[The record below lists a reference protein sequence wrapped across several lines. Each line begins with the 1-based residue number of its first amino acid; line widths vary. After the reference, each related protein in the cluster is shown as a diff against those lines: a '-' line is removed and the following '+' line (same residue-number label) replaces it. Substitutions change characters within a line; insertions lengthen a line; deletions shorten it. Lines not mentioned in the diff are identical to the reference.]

1 MESIQTDIILTLIGI
16 IIGLVLGVASS
27 RPNIYR

>member
-1 MESIQTDIILTLIGI
+1 MEGIQTDIILTLIGI
-16 IIGLVLGVASS
+16 IVGILLGVASS